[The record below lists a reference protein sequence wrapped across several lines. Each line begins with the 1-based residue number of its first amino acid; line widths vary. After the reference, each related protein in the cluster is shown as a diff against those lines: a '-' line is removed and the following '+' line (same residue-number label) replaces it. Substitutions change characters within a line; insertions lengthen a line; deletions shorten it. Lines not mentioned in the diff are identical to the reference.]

1 MASSKLK
8 TPTQGFGP
16 AAPKVDE
23 YAFWELSR
31 MPEFEEAGRVA
42 AEQALPLIR
51 ALIAAAAAR
60 RDWERLAT
68 GEG

>member
-1 MASSKLK
+1 VL
-8 TPTQGFGP
+8 
-16 AAPKVDE
+16 APKVDE

-60 RDWERLAT
+60 RDWERLAA